1 MDNTRKKRELP
12 IPPIRP
18 SGRRGELNQFDAAVI
33 IGNSKQS
40 VVLNEKTGEI
50 TPLSDVQASK
60 GRTSASKGR
69 ISASKGRT
77 SASKGKPKRSRR
89 IYFIPNKVSMTKLK
103 AWKKQYGAKF
113 YLSMISLAIE
123 KYEP

>member
-1 MDNTRKKRELP
+1 MKKEFIVDNTRKKRELF
-12 IPPIRP
+12 IPPIRS
-18 SGRRGELNQFDAAVI
+18 SGRIGELNQFDAAVV
-33 IGNSKQS
+33 IGNSKQTA
-40 VVLNEKTGEI
+40 VLIDEKT
-50 TPLSDVQASK
+50 TKVNVQ
-60 GRTSASKGR
+60 
-69 ISASKGRT
+69 ASKGRT

-113 YLSMISLAIE
+113 YLSMISFAIE

>member
-60 GRTSASKGR
+60 GRTSASKG
-69 ISASKGRT
+69 
-77 SASKGKPKRSRR
+77 KPKRSRR

>member
-1 MDNTRKKRELP
+1 MDSNRRRKEIT
-12 IPPIRP
+12 IPPIRA
-18 SGRRGELNQFDAAVI
+18 SGKRGQLTDSDAAVV
-33 IGNSKQS
+33 IGGSTPDIVNTPQS
-40 VVLNEKTGEI
+40 
-50 TPLSDVQASK
+50 SVQASK
-60 GRTSASKGR
+60 VRQSVSKVRQSASKVR
-69 ISASKGRT
+69 Q

-89 IYFIPNKVSMTKLK
+89 IYFVPNKVSMSKLK

>member
-1 MDNTRKKRELP
+1 MANKKTEWT
-12 IPPIRP
+12 IPPIRKNNR
-18 SGRRGELNQFDAAVI
+18 SERLHQKDVAVT
-33 IGNSKQS
+33 IGNSRQTA
-40 VVLNEKTGEI
+40 VLNEETGEI
-50 TPLSDVQASK
+50 VPLSDVQASK
-60 GRTSASKGR
+60 VRQSVSKVRQSASKVR
-69 ISASKGRT
+69 Q

-89 IYFIPNKVSMTKLK
+89 IYFVPNKVSMSKLK